1 MAVGLWLSAAERQAA
16 RRTVDEIVLLGRERA
31 QGLLTGRLAPPLM
44 SDMENRPASR
54 RNVGA
59 RLT

>member
-1 MAVGLWLSAAERQAA
+1 M
-16 RRTVDEIVLLGRERA
+16 DEIVLLGRERA
-31 QGLLTGRLAPPLM
+31 QGLLTGRLAPPLR